1 VRFLVKILCAP
12 VIAVLA
18 VLVWL
23 LATMLRMTAWIFGL
37 TGIFFAL
44 LGLGV
49 IFIEK
54 MVGSGVILL
63 IVAFLV
69 SPFGLPMLAAWM
81 LGQIQRVRWWIQE
94 KVWG

>member
-1 VRFLVKILCAP
+1 MRFLMKILLAP

-18 VLVWL
+18 VVVWI
-23 LATMLRMTAWIFGL
+23 LAAVLSMTAWVFRLAG
-37 TGIFFAL
+37 TFFAI

-63 IVAFLV
+63 VVAFLV
-69 SPFGLPMLAAWM
+69 SPFGLPMLAAWG
-81 LGQIQRVRWWIQE
+81 LGQVQRVRWWIQE

>member
-1 VRFLVKILCAP
+1 MRFLMNSLLAP
-12 VIAVLA
+12 VVAVLA
-18 VLVWL
+18 VVVWI
-23 LATMLRMTAWIFGL
+23 LAAVFRMTAWVFGL
-37 TGIFFAL
+37 AGTFFAI

-63 IVAFLV
+63 VVAFLV

-81 LGQIQRVRWWIQE
+81 LGQVQRVRWWIQE

>member
-1 VRFLVKILCAP
+1 
-12 VIAVLA
+12 
-18 VLVWL
+18 
-23 LATMLRMTAWIFGL
+23 MLRMTAWIFGL

-54 MVGSGVILL
+54 MVGSGVILM

>member
-1 VRFLVKILCAP
+1 MRFLMKVLFSP

-18 VLVWL
+18 VVVWI
-23 LATMLRMTAWIFGL
+23 LATMLRMTSWVYGL
-37 TGIFFAL
+37 VGTFFAL

-63 IVAFLV
+63 VVAFLV

-81 LGQIQRVRWWIQE
+81 LGQVQRVRWWIQE